1 MGMDFDPGKLA
12 EMKDA
17 QEQLKF
23 NTMMVNDLSLTKQQR
38 RQNEKKWED

>member
-1 MGMDFDPGKLA
+1 MGIGLDAVQLE

-23 NTMMVNDLSLTKQQR
+23 NTMMVDNLSLTR
-38 RQNEKKWED
+38 E

>member
-1 MGMDFDPGKLA
+1 MFKKLSLGLGVDPASLE

-23 NTMMVNDLSLTKQQR
+23 NTMMVQNYSMTKE
-38 RQNEKKWED
+38 EKK